1 MQLGWA
7 DSLFVAEEAKGSGV
21 GDHRNSWA
29 YDAWRQKKWN
39 GGASVRYGGAAKWK
53 AGDVVGCCVDVEGG
67 SIKFYLNGTD
77 LGVAFSGLSF
87 HNNTVYPAGT
97 FQGGNNPQ
105 GGTFVFDQTQ
115 FRQSVPVGYDAI
127 NASNH
132 FKSYTL
138 Q

>member
-7 DSLFVAEEAKGSGV
+7 DSGFVPNESHGSGV
-21 GDHRNSWA
+21 GDHACSWA
-29 YDAWRQKKWN
+29 YDGWRQKKWN
-39 GGASVRYGGAAKWK
+39 GGSSVRYGGAAKWK
-53 AGDVVGCCVDVEGG
+53 AGDVVGCCVDIDGG
-67 SIKFYLNGTD
+67 SVKFYLNGTD
-77 LGVAFSGLSF
+77 LGVAYSNVVFR
-87 HNNTVYPAGT
+87 NNCVYPAGT

-105 GGTFVFDQTQ
+105 GGVFVFDQSK

-127 NASNH
+127 NTANY